1 MASKRGFAAALAAA
15 AVWATIGSPAMAQE
29 PRDWQ
34 LGFQPSAT
42 PVMESITGFHNMLLV
57 IITLIVLFV
66 LALLTVCILRYNAA
80 KNPDPSRTSHN
91 TLLEVAWTVLPVI
104 ILVVIAIPSFRLLYF
119 QIEVPEPDVTI
130 KTTGHQWYWSYEY
143 PDHDISFDSLML
155 TDAELQPGQPRLLAV
170 DNDVVVPVNK
180 VVKMLVTADP
190 MGVIHSWTIPSFGS
204 KVDAVPGRMNETW
217 FKAEKTGVFYGQC
230 SELCGRD
237 HAFMPIA
244 VRVVTE
250 EEYEAW
256 LQEQTAALDDGGSRA
271 LARLEAAS
279 AQ

>member
-1 MASKRGFAAALAAA
+1 MASTRRFAAVMATAWAMATAATSALA
-15 AVWATIGSPAMAQE
+15 QQ

-34 LGFQPSAT
+34 LGFQPSAS
-42 PVMESITGFHNMLLV
+42 PVMESIDGFHNMLLV

-66 LALLTVCILRYNAA
+66 LALLTYCILRFNSAR
-80 KNPDPSRTSHN
+80 NPEPSRTSHN
-91 TLLEVAWTVLPVI
+91 TLLEVAWTVIPVL
-104 ILVVIAIPSFRLLYF
+104 ILVIIAIPSFRLLYF
-119 QIEVPEPDVTI
+119 QMEVPEPDVTI
-130 KTTGHQWYWSYEY
+130 KTTGYQWYWSYEY

-155 TDAELQPGQPRLLAV
+155 TDEELQPGQPRLLAV
-170 DNDVVVPVNK
+170 DNDMVVPVGK
-180 VVKMLVTADP
+180 VVKLLVTADP

-204 KVDAVPGRMNETW
+204 KIDAVPGRMNETW
-217 FKAEKTGVFYGQC
+217 FRAEKTGVFYGQC

-256 LQEQTAALDDGGSRA
+256 IQEQTASLSNGRSVASLD
-271 LARLEAAS
+271 AAN
-279 AQ
+279 